1 MVVWHDLKVGKQN
14 PHHIFRAS
22 YSLQDYIPG
31 RAVHSA
37 SHNLICERR
46 TETPTCARAFGVVAP
61 NFRHDLPVFI
71 QSSDAITSFKNNLTI
86 YLFNQSFTS

>member
-37 SHNLICERR
+37 SRNLICERR
-46 TETPTCARAFGVVAP
+46 TKTATGARACGVHGCPQSLA
-61 NFRHDLPVFI
+61 RH
-71 QSSDAITSFKNNLTI
+71 TI
-86 YLFNQSFTS
+86 YRLHYII